1 MFGFLSGEPF
11 LEEGGERM
19 AVDDLFAVV
28 GTDDDLTIA
37 CEGYFAQ
44 MVASAVPMGQGDEF
58 INENVMDNLAARE
71 CVVQSQGAVFEVL
84 VEVLGLGICGR

>member
-1 MFGFLSGEPF
+1 
-11 LEEGGERM
+11 M

-44 MVASAVPMGQGDEF
+44 MVAPAVPMGQGDEF
-58 INENVMDNLAARE
+58 VNENVMDDLAACE
-71 CVVQSQGAVFEVL
+71 GVVKTQGTVFEVL
-84 VEVLGLGICGR
+84 VEILGVGICGR